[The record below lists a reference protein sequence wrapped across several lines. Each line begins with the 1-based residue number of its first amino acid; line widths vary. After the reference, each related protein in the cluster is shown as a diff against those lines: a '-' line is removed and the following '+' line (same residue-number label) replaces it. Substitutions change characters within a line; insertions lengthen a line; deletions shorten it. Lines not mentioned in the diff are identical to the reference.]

1 MLFKKYKI
9 QISNLQKEINNYM
22 IENDRLS
29 LRIKELEKELSEDR
43 VSSPYCLGCENAIIT
58 EDIWNYPK
66 CTLNAKCKDFQKKGG
81 MAYQ

>member
-29 LRIKELEKELSEDR
+29 LRIKELEKELSGDR
-43 VSSPYCLGCENAIIT
+43 VGSSYCLGCGNAIIT
-58 EDIWNYPK
+58 DDIWNYPK
-66 CTLNAKCKDFQKKGG
+66 CTLNAKCKDFRKKGG
-81 MAYQ
+81 VSYQ